1 MDEQAGGS
9 RCADTSGTVE
19 LIMLPTRGGDASFF
33 ARNESLV
40 TQVSGICLLT
50 NLCASGTACTIELQP
65 LAASAATTI
74 PNPVVSARFFFKRTL
89 HIKATRNRG

>member
-1 MDEQAGGS
+1 MDEQAGEP

-19 LIMLPTRGGDASFF
+19 LIMLLTRGDASFF

-50 NLCASGTACTIELQP
+50 NLCASGKACTIELQP

-74 PNPVVSARFFFKRTL
+74 PNPVISV
-89 HIKATRNRG
+89 